1 MKRLYFAIS
10 LIGVNSICSQV
21 ILIREIIA
29 VFSGNEL
36 TMGFV
41 LASWFFWVALG
52 STIGGRWRGK
62 DEIVLRNRFAILQ
75 TALPFVLILQ
85 VVAIRWSRIILRLPP
100 LATVGMAPIFWVS
113 FLFIAPL
120 CLMLGIMF
128 SLGYQWLNLPR
139 LSPARRVGWV
149 YVIEAIGAGAGGVLF
164 SFLLIRIMSHF
175 QICLA
180 LGIVNLLA
188 GILIF
193 LTAPGQNRAGAFTAG
208 ALCLLILAVLFATP
222 LLPLDFLIYSVQ
234 WEGFDL
240 LACRDSIF
248 GRIAL
253 TRMGGEYSFYEH
265 GVLTS
270 TIPNAWHEE
279 WAMHLPLVQHPEPKS
294 ALLIGTGIGSLRE
307 AVKHQSLALI
317 NYIELDPKALTL
329 AARYCPREYVTLLTH
344 PKVHPIHGDG
354 RLFLKEAPYTY
365 DVIILGL
372 PDPKTAQLNRM
383 YTAEFFDLVSHKLSP
398 DGVAAFAV
406 TSSENYIGPQL
417 EDFLRCIY
425 KTLSTVFPEVLV
437 TPGDTAYFLAGRK
450 EASLS
455 LDPDLIAQRLSA
467 RGIETHFFSEWYI
480 PSRFSEGRIQAINDI
495 MKDAGKVR
503 TNRDLRPICYFY
515 DLILWGR
522 YFSPL
527 TGKLL
532 EKAEKID
539 GSLLMLLVIISVVIL
554 AGIIRIAGKDKGKRL
569 TVGTVVLLGGFVE
582 IVLEFL
588 LILGFQVFYGYAYLQ
603 LGIIITA
610 FMVGLTT
617 GSALMT
623 RVMDGLQRPYAWYC
637 GIQIAYILYPL
648 FIILIF
654 TGIDMA
660 HWPVIVVEFLFTL
673 LAFIAGFLGGFQ
685 FPLATRLFLSGTRRW
700 QGQAGLLYGL
710 DLIGSACGAIL
721 ASSFLVPLFG
731 IVATLGILS
740 LTGGIGLTLL
750 MVNRYCSKLL
760 RFDK

>member
-1 MKRLYFAIS
+1 MKRLYLSIS
-10 LIGVNSICSQV
+10 LIGVNAICSQI

-52 STIGGRWRGK
+52 STIGGRWRGR
-62 DEIVLRNRFAILQ
+62 DEIVLRNRFALLQ

-113 FLFIAPL
+113 FLFLAPL

-128 SLGYQWLNLPR
+128 SLGYQWFNLPH

-149 YVIEAIGAGAGGVLF
+149 YVLEAIGAGAGGVLF

-175 QICLA
+175 QICLL
-180 LGIVNLLA
+180 LGLVNLLA
-188 GILIF
+188 ATLVF
-193 LTAPGQNRAGAFTAG
+193 LMAPGQNRGGAFAAG
-208 ALCLLILAVLFATP
+208 ALCLLILAVFFASP
-222 LLPLDFLIYSVQ
+222 VLRLDFLIYSMQ
-234 WEGFDL
+234 WKGFDL

-270 TIPNAWHEE
+270 TIPNAWSEE
-279 WAMHLPLVQHPEPKS
+279 WTVHLPLVQHPEPKT

-307 AVKHQSLALI
+307 AVKHQSLVLI
-317 NYIELDPKALTL
+317 NYIELDPTALTL
-329 AARYCPREYVTLLTH
+329 ASRYCPREYTNLLTH
-344 PKVHPIHGDG
+344 PKVHPIHTDG
-354 RLFLKEAPYTY
+354 RLFLKESPCTY
-365 DVIILGL
+365 DVVMLGL

-383 YTAEFFDLVSHKLSP
+383 YTAEFFDLVSRTLSP
-398 DGVAAFAV
+398 DGVVAFAV

-417 EDFLRCIY
+417 GDFLRCIH
-425 KTLSTVFPEVLV
+425 KTLGTVFPAVLV
-437 TPGDTAYFLAGRK
+437 TPGDTAYFLAGKRQG
-450 EASLS
+450 ALS
-455 LDPDLIAQRLSA
+455 LDPDLILQRLSA
-467 RGIETHFFSEWYI
+467 RGIETQFFSEWYI
-480 PSRFSEGRIQAINDI
+480 PSLFSEERTQAIHDVVS
-495 MKDAGKVR
+495 DTAQVR
-503 TNRDLRPICYFY
+503 INTDLRPICYFY

-527 TGKLL
+527 TGGLL
-532 EKAEKID
+532 EKAEKTD
-539 GSLLMLLVIISVVIL
+539 GRLLVLLLMIGAVML
-554 AGIIRIAGKDKGKRL
+554 AVLIRISERERGKRL

-610 FMVGLTT
+610 FMVGLTI

-623 RVMDGLQRPYAWYC
+623 RIMDRLQRAYAWYC

-648 FIILIF
+648 FTIF
-654 TGIDMA
+654 IFSSITTVAMA
-660 HWPVIVVEFLFTL
+660 PWPVIVVEFLFTL
-673 LAFIAGFLGGFQ
+673 LAFMAGFLGGFQ
-685 FPLATRLFLSGTRRW
+685 FPLATRLFLSSTQQW
-700 QGQAGLLYGL
+700 KGQAGLLYGL

-731 IVATLGILS
+731 IVATLGVLS
-740 LTGGIGLTLL
+740 LTGGIGLSLL
-750 MVNRYCSKLL
+750 LVNRY
-760 RFDK
+760 